1 MIIFLQLS
9 FERVPNSAK
18 RHDFFIS
25 QTAFNRDSN
34 VKHKN
39 RLDLF
44 DPFERLSKVPHMV
57 LEGSRDDDKLG

>member
-1 MIIFLQLS
+1 MI
-9 FERVPNSAK
+9 
-18 RHDFFIS
+18 FFIS
-25 QTAFNRDSN
+25 QTAFNRNSN

-39 RLDLF
+39 RLDSF